1 MSEPAPR
8 PGTLI
13 GFDLT
18 VQDAESIRDF
28 CASVVGWKPVPLLMG
43 DHEDHFM
50 ETEDGQVVAGVCHAL
65 GDNADLPP
73 QWLTYVVVTDL
84 DECLRRSAAAG
95 GTQVGAIRGGDGEPR
110 FAVIRVPAGAHLALM
125 QMSVASNE

>member
-28 CASVVGWKPVPLLMG
+28 YASVVGWKPVPFPMG
-43 DHEDHFM
+43 DHEDYFM
-50 ETEDGQVVAGVCHAL
+50 GTADGQVVAGVCHAR
-65 GDNADLPP
+65 GVNADLPP
-73 QWLTYVVVTDL
+73 QWLTYVVVADL
-84 DECLRRSAAAG
+84 DESLRRSAAAG
-95 GTQVGAIRGGDGEPR
+95 GTQVGAIRGGDGDTR
-110 FAVIRVPAGAHLALM
+110 FAVIRDPAGAHLALM
-125 QMSVASNE
+125 QMASSAPE